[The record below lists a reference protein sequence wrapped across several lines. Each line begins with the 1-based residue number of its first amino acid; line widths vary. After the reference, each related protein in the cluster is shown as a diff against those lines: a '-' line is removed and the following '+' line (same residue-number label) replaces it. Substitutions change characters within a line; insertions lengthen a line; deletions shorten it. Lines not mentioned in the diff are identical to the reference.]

1 MAKTGE
7 PINVHPGYRF
17 TVAIDGVER
26 AAFLECK
33 MPSLQVETFD
43 LKEGGLVNYV
53 HRLPVRVNAG
63 SVTLKHGV
71 TRDHALLK
79 WYIDVLNG
87 AIKDAMRKVT
97 VTIYGVDHK
106 MVERWIFDNAYPVK
120 WSGPQLKSSEAALAI
135 EELEIAH
142 HGFTVET

>member
-1 MAKTGE
+1 
-7 PINVHPGYRF
+7 
-17 TVAIDGVER
+17 
-26 AAFLECK
+26 
-33 MPSLQVETFD
+33 
-43 LKEGGLVNYV
+43 
-53 HRLPVRVNAG
+53 
-63 SVTLKHGV
+63 
-71 TRDHALLK
+71 
-79 WYIDVLNG
+79 
-87 AIKDAMRKVT
+87 MRKVT